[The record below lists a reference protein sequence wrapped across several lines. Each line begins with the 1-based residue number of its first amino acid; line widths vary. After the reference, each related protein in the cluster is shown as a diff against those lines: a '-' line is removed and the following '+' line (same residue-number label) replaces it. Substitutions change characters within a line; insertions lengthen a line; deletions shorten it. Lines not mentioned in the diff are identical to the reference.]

1 MAARPVTASVGE
13 GTACI
18 LFQLANAVQLL
29 PPLIVP

>member
-18 LFQLANAVQLL
+18 LFQLANAVQLT
-29 PPLIVP
+29 PLIVR